1 MNTLRRRLPMYQE
14 MNLLENFFNPQRE
27 DASFIETSTW
37 SCGY

>member
-14 MNLLENFFNPQRE
+14 MNLLENFFNPQQE